1 MLRFSRIPSDRPS
14 IGQEG
19 QKRWEAGSGAAAA
32 AGGARWMQHGWR
44 EAGARWMQ
52 HAQRGERWTSDKDIA
67 KGAHGDAGGAVEE
80 SKLGKPVA
88 KALLTTPA
96 NRLDH
101 LP

>member
-1 MLRFSRIPSDRPS
+1 
-14 IGQEG
+14 
-19 QKRWEAGSGAAAA
+19 
-32 AGGARWMQHGWR
+32 
-44 EAGARWMQ
+44 MQ

>member
-1 MLRFSRIPSDRPS
+1 MPRFSRIPSDGPS

-19 QKRWEAGSGAAAA
+19 QKCWDAGAGAAAA
-32 AGGARWMQHGWR
+32 AG
-44 EAGARWMQ
+44 GARWMQ

-80 SKLGKPVA
+80 GELGKPVA